1 MDGLIVPQTEAR
13 AYWLAVE
20 QAQDY
25 ENLIAGIE
33 GVYRR
38 ANPQVLAQ
46 RIAEALTLAELSA
59 ALGVVEDYQPR
70 DTIEMN
76 ASRWRVPELFTR
88 AAAWLLGKIEKAATV
103 PVKYEFAEKPVKRA
117 PAVAAAVQLDTAARL
132 RTKAEQ
138 AQKEERPLDDAKKEI
153 HALMRELGVDPVP
166 VVSHP
171 IIIEETQSRFARTRE
186 TILSLDFY
194 RAAYP
199 FWRYSAIL
207 DDRTTVGCK
216 ALDGLTMPASDPR
229 WVGFVPP
236 RHWHCRAHV
245 VAVTHSEGVN
255 AKKTA
260 PDEQYAGDG
269 SFGTLVEEWEPKPGS
284 YPKDLWD
291 IYAEAKGIASPHIEL
306 EGAWWKKKSTS
317 SNTDGQP

>member
-1 MDGLIVPQTEAR
+1 
-13 AYWLAVE
+13 
-20 QAQDY
+20 
-25 ENLIAGIE
+25 
-33 GVYRR
+33 
-38 ANPQVLAQ
+38 
-46 RIAEALTLAELSA
+46 
-59 ALGVVEDYQPR
+59 
-70 DTIEMN
+70 
-76 ASRWRVPELFTR
+76 
-88 AAAWLLGKIEKAATV
+88 
-103 PVKYEFAEKPVKRA
+103 
-117 PAVAAAVQLDTAARL
+117 
-132 RTKAEQ
+132 
-138 AQKEERPLDDAKKEI
+138 
-153 HALMRELGVDPVP
+153 MRELGVDPVP

-245 VAVTHSEGVN
+245 VAVVHSEGVN

-269 SFGTLVEEWEPKPGS
+269 SFGTLVDEWEPKPGS

-306 EGAWWKKKSTS
+306 EGAWWKKSTS

>member
-1 MDGLIVPQTEAR
+1 VDGLIVPQTEAR
-13 AYWLAVE
+13 AYALAIDRAE
-20 QAQDY
+20 DY
-25 ENLIAGIE
+25 ENLIAGID
-33 GVYRR
+33 GVYLN
-38 ANPQVLAQ
+38 ASPQILAQ
-46 RIAEALTLAELSA
+46 RIAEALTLAELAA
-59 ALGVVEDYQPR
+59 ALGVGEDYR
-70 DTIEMN
+70 GAETIEMN
-76 ASRWRVPELFTR
+76 TSRWKVPSLFSR
-88 AAAWLLGKIEKAATV
+88 AASWLLGKIERAAAV
-103 PVKYEFAEKPVKRA
+103 PVEYEFADKPVKRA
-117 PAVAAAVQLDTAARL
+117 PMVAAAAQLDTASRL
-132 RTKAEQ
+132 RAKAEQ
-138 AQKEERPLDDAKKEI
+138 AQRAEQPIKEAKSEL
-153 HALMRELGVDPVP
+153 HAIMRELGVDPTP

-171 IIIEETQSRFARTRE
+171 IIVEEVQSRFSRTRE

-199 FWRYSAIL
+199 FWRYSSVL
-207 DDRTTVGCK
+207 DDRTTTGCR

-245 VAVTHSEGVN
+245 IAVVHSEGVA

-269 SFGTLVEEWEPKPGS
+269 SFGTLVDEWEPKPGS

-306 EGAWWKKKSTS
+306 EGKWWRKSTS
-317 SNTDGQP
+317 SITDGQP